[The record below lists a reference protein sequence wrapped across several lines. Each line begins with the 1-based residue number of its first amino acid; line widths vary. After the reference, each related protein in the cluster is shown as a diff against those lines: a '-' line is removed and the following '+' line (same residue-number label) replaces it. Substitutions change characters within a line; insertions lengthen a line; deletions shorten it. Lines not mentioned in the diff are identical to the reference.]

1 MYSGGKSGRL
11 AGAFCERSL
20 STSPE
25 WKDLRPGPR
34 IKDLRPDS
42 RAAEIEYRNS
52 TRNGKRFN
60 RLLFFVD

>member
-11 AGAFCERSL
+11 AGAVCERSL

-25 WKDLRPGPR
+25 WKDLRP
-34 IKDLRPDS
+34 DS
-42 RAAEIEYRNS
+42 RAAEIESRNS